1 MGCEIMK
8 KIIYRILAYVFDIL
22 LVTLLTVGIT
32 QLPIFSDTNS
42 EVGALYVNLS
52 TIEMS
57 YNTLNEKL
65 AFLKGMF
72 DEIEIVPKNKTV
84 TDELFY
90 VLWLHAIVEGHCG
103 ND

>member
-1 MGCEIMK
+1 MDREQIK
-8 KIIYRILAYVFDIL
+8 AIIELSSTVEDADKVLSDI
-22 LVTLLTVGIT
+22 VG
-32 QLPIFSDTNS
+32 L
-42 EVGALYVNLS
+42 
-52 TIEMS
+52 
-57 YNTLNEKL
+57 NTLNEKL